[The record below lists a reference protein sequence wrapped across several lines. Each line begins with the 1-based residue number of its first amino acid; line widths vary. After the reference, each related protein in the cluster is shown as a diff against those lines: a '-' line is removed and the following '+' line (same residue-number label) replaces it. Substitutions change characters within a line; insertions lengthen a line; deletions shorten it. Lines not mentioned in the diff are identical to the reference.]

1 MEGKGATSLL
11 WAFTG
16 IISLIVALTIIAACW
31 ILNPWFDFW
40 RDAFSDFGVARACC
54 PWLYNWGLISSAIF
68 LLAFSLFIC
77 KVSSNRIEAFSSGLF
92 FTSSIF
98 LALIGIF
105 PGGTRPHTFVS
116 TWFFV
121 QAFMALAALGIGLF
135 LKGDRARGILVSCLS
150 GSAPFLGL
158 LVEAI
163 HGWPS
168 AAVAETA
175 GIVVIG
181 ISLISVTSHYLK
193 VLRDKR

>member
-1 MEGKGATSLL
+1 MEDRGHIFLL
-11 WAFTG
+11 WVFSGVA
-16 IISLIVALTIIAACW
+16 SLIVALTTIAACW
-31 ILNPWFDFW
+31 ILNPWFNFW
-40 RDAFSDFGVARACC
+40 RDAFSDFGTARACC
-54 PWLYNWGLISSAIF
+54 PWLYNWGLISSAVF
-68 LLAFSLFIC
+68 LLAFSLFVC

-121 QAFMALAALGIGLF
+121 QVFMAFAALGIGLF
-135 LKGDRARGILVSCLS
+135 LEGDRARGILVSCLS

-158 LVEAI
+158 LIDVV

-168 AAVAETA
+168 AAVAEAT
-175 GIVVIG
+175 GIVIIG
-181 ISLISVTSHYLK
+181 ISLITVTSYYLM
-193 VLRDKR
+193 VLRDE